1 MKVIHLLRKPLSEKN
16 VASNALKHGT
26 GGLDID
32 GSRIKTTDSTLRT
45 QKPQNNGGSM
55 NDGEWKGGVTGSEN
69 GRWPSNLILDGK
81 AAEALDEQSGIVPT
95 GSWVRPDN
103 AHKFYLDNDKASQEH
118 QEWKSVEEP
127 EGGASRFFKQV
138 K

>member
-16 VASNALKHGT
+16 LASNALKHGT
-26 GGLDID
+26 GGLNID
-32 GSRIKTTDSTLRT
+32 GSRIPTT
-45 QKPQNNGGSM
+45 P
-55 NDGEWKGGVTGSEN
+55 SEG

-95 GSWVRPDN
+95 GSWIRPDN
-103 AHKFYLDNDKASQEH
+103 AHKFYLDKDKASQEH

-127 EGGASRFFKQV
+127 EGGASRYFKQV